1 MTALRILILCI
12 SAALICASLRMT
24 HPQIASAVALA
35 AGIAAL
41 MLSMENLGSISA
53 SIEQMDAIAAQNGI
67 FQPQMLRLCAI
78 ALIAEF
84 ASDLCCDAGETALA
98 RRIDTGTKIAIV
110 TAALPT
116 AGRILEVIAELM
128 Q

>member
-41 MLSMENLGSISA
+41 MLSMEDLGSIST
-53 SIEQMDAIAAQNGI
+53 SIEQLDAIAAQSRV
-67 FQPQMLRLCAI
+67 FQPQMLRLCAV

-84 ASDLCCDAGETALA
+84 ASDLCRDAGEAALA

-110 TAALPT
+110 TAVLPT

>member
-41 MLSMENLGSISA
+41 MLSMEDLGSISA
-53 SIEQMDAIAAQNGI
+53 SIEQMDAIAAQSGI

-84 ASDLCCDAGETALA
+84 ASDLCRDAGEAALA